1 MMFIVIFVST
11 WFKHNYPHE
20 KEIKGWQLQL
30 MFASINDLS
39 NDVVTAI
46 SRMFQS
52 MDDEIYVV
60 YKERMLR
67 HFMPPVFVVNKRIKY
82 KLI

>member
-1 MMFIVIFVST
+1 MVFIVIFVST

-20 KEIKGWQLQL
+20 IEIKGWQLQL

-39 NDVVTAI
+39 NDDVTAI

-52 MDDEIYVV
+52 MDDEI
-60 YKERMLR
+60 
-67 HFMPPVFVVNKRIKY
+67 
-82 KLI
+82 